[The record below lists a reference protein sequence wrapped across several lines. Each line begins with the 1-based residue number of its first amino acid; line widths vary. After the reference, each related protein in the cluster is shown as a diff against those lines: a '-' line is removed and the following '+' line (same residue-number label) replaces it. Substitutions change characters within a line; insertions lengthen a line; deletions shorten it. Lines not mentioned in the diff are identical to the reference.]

1 MNRYIMKLVS
11 NNKASILLF
20 IIYISLAL
28 VSSCLSFIQPYFNG
42 LFIDVLISAKG
53 VTEVIH
59 FALFVAGAG
68 VVAGVYV
75 AVISG
80 VVAVVEVVPLTDDK

>member
-1 MNRYIMKLVS
+1 MSRSYLSPMVSKMNPGGQVVMS
-11 NNKASILLF
+11 DPWF
-20 IIYISLAL
+20 
-28 VSSCLSFIQPYFNG
+28 Q
-42 LFIDVLISAKG
+42 
-53 VTEVIH
+53 TEI
-59 FALFVAGAG
+59 FVAGAG